1 MIECPFLYL
10 NCISLQQELEP
21 SEGGGEALHLC
32 CNTLI
37 IVKFIICIGSG
48 KSVLAAESVR
58 DPDIAVHVFPGGV
71 FWVKVKR

>member
-1 MIECPFLYL
+1 MPIFVSQLYL
-10 NCISLQQELEP
+10 SPTGVGAIRR
-21 SEGGGEALHLC
+21 GGEALHLC